1 MTTLAT
7 LTTLTKLDT
16 MSTIQHHN
24 GVSEPRLECDCV
36 ACGRDGEY
44 ADLRAEY
51 NHEFPRVTHLGG
63 RRLSTHIRSFVTPAC
78 SNRQLDIC
86 YNENTVPEWAK
97 DDPKDW
103 WCHDMVVS
111 TIRTFEDLHR
121 NTMEDLLESSIGDP
135 PIRAEFEA
143 EEEDRNEW
151 GLQRKSLEVDYP
163 REVNKY
169 HFRRVL
175 REIEVRGPDI
185 KKDRLGKWKS
195 PIYSW
200 LRTDVPMKG
209 AHTATLTCGGGGGG
223 GGW

>member
-1 MTTLAT
+1 MTT
-7 LTTLTKLDT
+7 LDT
-16 MSTIQHHN
+16 MSHH
-24 GVSEPRLECDCV
+24 GC
-36 ACGRDGEY
+36 DGEY

-51 NHEFPRVTHLGG
+51 EHRFPRVTHLGG

-97 DDPKDW
+97 DDRKDW
-103 WCHDMVVS
+103 WCHDMVS

-121 NTMEDLLESSIGDP
+121 NTMEDLLESSIGNP
-135 PIRAEFEA
+135 PTRADYEA
-143 EEEDRNEW
+143 EEEDRSEW
-151 GLQRKSLEVDYP
+151 GLRRKSLEVDYP
-163 REVNKY
+163 RDVNKH
-169 HFRRVL
+169 HFRKVL

-223 GGW
+223 GSGGGGGGGIACY

>member
-1 MTTLAT
+1 MTT
-7 LTTLTKLDT
+7 LTTLDT
-16 MSTIQHHN
+16 MSHH
-24 GVSEPRLECDCV
+24 GC
-36 ACGRDGEY
+36 DGEY

-63 RRLSTHIRSFVTPAC
+63 RRLSTQIRSFVTPAC

-97 DDPKDW
+97 DVRKDW
-103 WCHDMVVS
+103 WCHDMVS
-111 TIRTFEDLHR
+111 TIHTFEDLHR

-135 PIRAEFEA
+135 PTRAEYET
-143 EEEDRNEW
+143 EEEDR
-151 GLQRKSLEVDYP
+151 SDYP
-163 REVNKY
+163 REVNKH
-169 HFRRVL
+169 HFRKVL

-223 GGW
+223 IACY